1 MGELLLMP
9 ALDLFGPA
17 TRETPGRPQ
26 NVSRLVNVYRV
37 PSERSGAMCLPV
49 PGMRRVATL
58 DGAFMR
64 AMLPVRDRLVVAHGG
79 ALWRLGAGFAPERL
93 RSIADAADT
102 SLATMDGAVL
112 VAAGGSYQLL
122 LANGSSS
129 DPDMEAAAA
138 FEAVGSVTVV
148 AQRAVLT
155 ERGGRRVQWSAPAEP
170 TRFDALDFATA
181 EQRDEPI
188 VRALAV
194 GPELWVFKGT
204 HLERWAPTGDDR
216 GFQYLP
222 GSLLEFGLA
231 GFNLVAET
239 PRGAFWIAQDG
250 RAYLGSAGGVDGI
263 STAAVESAIAAE
275 PPHRVLFTRYTA
287 RDVVA
292 VLFRNRPAWCC
303 DLATSEWH
311 ERAQGGDLG
320 AWQAVAAG
328 GLARVR
334 YVGDD
339 AGGVFALDAVGEDD
353 GAFMTRIMVSRAIMN
368 DGRSFRVPRFEALAD
383 TGLGALTDAALGVDV
398 DGDALSDGA
407 LDMGSGALL
416 ALGAEGRG
424 PVVTLRV
431 SRDEGRT
438 WGAPQ
443 PRSLGRAGEA
453 RIRLC
458 WRALGRF
465 RSFTA
470 ELRCAE
476 PTPVAFD
483 AAALVDLA

>member
-1 MGELLLMP
+1 MP
-9 ALDLFGPA
+9 SLDLFGPA

-58 DGAFMR
+58 DGALMR
-64 AMLPVRDRLVVAHGG
+64 AMLPVRDRLMVAHGG
-79 ALWRLGAGFAPERL
+79 GLWRLGAGFAPERL
-93 RSIADAADT
+93 RAIADAADT

-112 VAAGGSYQLL
+112 IAAGGAYQTWTT
-122 LANGSSS
+122 AGAVS
-129 DPDMEAAAA
+129 DPDMAVTAA
-138 FEAVGSVTVV
+138 FASVGSVTVV

-155 ERGGRRVQWSAPAEP
+155 ERNGRRVQWSAPADP
-170 TRFDALDFATA
+170 VRFDALDFATA

-188 VRALAV
+188 IRALAV

-231 GFNLVAET
+231 GFNLLAET
-239 PRGAFWIAQDG
+239 PRGAFFVAQDG
-250 RAYLGSAGGVDGI
+250 RAYLGSGAGVQGI
-263 STAAVESAIAAE
+263 STAAVESALAAE
-275 PPHRVLFTRYTA
+275 PPHRVLFTRYEA

-303 DLATSEWH
+303 DLATGEWH
-311 ERAQGGDLG
+311 ERAQGNGLG
-320 AWQAVAAG
+320 AWQAVTAAE
-328 GLARVR
+328 LARVR

-339 AGGVFALDAVGEDD
+339 TGGLFALDAVGEDD
-353 GAFMTRIMVSRAIMN
+353 GAFMTRVMVSRSIMN
-368 DGRSFRVPRFEALAD
+368 DGRSFRVPRFEALAH
-383 TGLGALTDAALGVDV
+383 TGLGALADAALGVDV

-416 ALGAEGRG
+416 AIEAEGRG

-431 SRDEGRT
+431 SHDEGQT
-438 WGAPQ
+438 WGVPR
-443 PRSLGRAGEA
+443 PRSLGRLGEN

-483 AAALVDLA
+483 ASALVDLV